1 MCLTHLWKAKAPTA
15 LQSDYT
21 PERPERRSRIWAAG
35 NRGSG
40 SSESDIPPEI
50 SIYSDSGWYSSE
62 PNVRLEE
69 YNYNEGQ
76 LSNIP
81 LDVHASVVTTD
92 GQLRNLLSDMELTD
106 IDDQVR
112 NTLSDVEPID
122 MEYLLEDNQRVVNFL
137 AAVTQE
143 DKQRFIGLL
152 EAKID
157 QEWEAQKAVSQT

>member
-1 MCLTHLWKAKAPTA
+1 MNSRKY
-15 LQSDYT
+15 SDSLIVYF
-21 PERPERRSRIWAAG
+21 
-35 NRGSG
+35 
-40 SSESDIPPEI
+40 SSISIDDLLRWPEI
-50 SIYSDSGWYSSE
+50 SIYSDSGWDSSE

-122 MEYLLEDNQRVVNFL
+122 MEYLLEDNQRVVVNFL

>member
-1 MCLTHLWKAKAPTA
+1 MKVNAHFAEHQRMKEQFQELL
-15 LQSDYT
+15 
-21 PERPERRSRIWAAG
+21 WAAG

-92 GQLRNLLSDMELTD
+92 GQLRNLL
-106 IDDQVR
+106 
-112 NTLSDVEPID
+112 
-122 MEYLLEDNQRVVNFL
+122 YLIWN
-137 AAVTQE
+137 
-143 DKQRFIGLL
+143 
-152 EAKID
+152 
-157 QEWEAQKAVSQT
+157 

>member
-122 MEYLLEDNQRVVNFL
+122 MEYLMESCSHASQFI
-137 AAVTQE
+137 AA
-143 DKQRFIGLL
+143 FHG
-152 EAKID
+152 
-157 QEWEAQKAVSQT
+157 